1 MINSIK
7 LALIGLTLGSAVSV
21 AGECTAPSL
30 PTLPNGATASMEEM
44 LAGQKAVK
52 EYQAANTEYRAC
64 LDPQVSAAEVAAAGD
79 SPSEEAQATLK
90 KLNED
95 YNGSVS
101 KEEELAVKFN
111 ASLRDYKTAH
121 PAPANPG

>member
-1 MINSIK
+1 MINGIK
-7 LALIGLTLGSAVSV
+7 LALVGLALGSAASI

-30 PTLPNGATASMEEM
+30 PTLPDGATATMEQM

-52 EYQAANTEYRAC
+52 EYQAANSEYRAC

-79 SPSEEAQATLK
+79 SPSQEAQAALK
-90 KLNED
+90 KLNDD

-111 ASLRDYKTAH
+111 AVLKAYKTAH

>member
-1 MINSIK
+1 MNKIK
-7 LALIGLTLGSAVSV
+7 FALIGLALGSAASM

-30 PTLPNGATASMEEM
+30 PTLPDGATATKEQM

-52 EYQAANTEYRAC
+52 DYQAANTEYRAC
-64 LDPQVSAAEVAAAGD
+64 LDPQVAAAETAAAGD
-79 SPSEEAQATLK
+79 SPSEEATAALK

-101 KEEELAVKFN
+101 KEEGLALKFN
-111 ASLRDYKTAH
+111 EAIKAYKAK
-121 PAPANPG
+121 NPG

>member
-1 MINSIK
+1 MNNSLK
-7 LALIGLTLGSAVSV
+7 LVLVGLALGSAASM

-30 PTLPNGATASMEEM
+30 PTLPDGATATMEQM

-52 EYQAANTEYRAC
+52 DYQASNTEYRAC
-64 LDPQVSAAEVAAAGD
+64 LDPQVAAAEVAAAGD
-79 SPSEEAQATLK
+79 SPSEEAQAALK

-101 KEEELAVKFN
+101 KEEELALKFN
-111 ASLRDYKTAH
+111 EALKAYKAK
-121 PAPANPG
+121 NPG

>member
-1 MINSIK
+1 MINTIK
-7 LALIGLTLGSAVSV
+7 LALIGLALGSAASM

-30 PTLPNGATASMEEM
+30 PTLPDGATATMEQM

-52 EYQAANTEYRAC
+52 EYQAANSEYRAC

-90 KLNED
+90 KLNDD
-95 YNGSVS
+95 YNSSVS

-111 ASLRDYKTAH
+111 AALRDYKTAH
-121 PAPANPG
+121 PG